1 MQMDLLTLAGSISIS
16 DISLSV
22 SWVCICT
29 AFGDASKARTYKN
42 SRFLC
47 LIIACLSF
55 GAQKKF
61 IIMKLTKFY
70 FFLILSISAVL
81 GLSSCEKSDGDESK
95 FCNVQKAINAVS
107 DKMSAK
113 TLTINGE
120 LTKEDIAILYDIQS
134 QLPQIE
140 NIILSSATIIPEGAF
155 AGRTNT
161 WLKTIEA
168 PKVTIIKQSA
178 FAGCLNLTSASFSKL
193 ETIDYSAFM
202 SCESITSFDFSN
214 VTSIEKEAFRA
225 CERLKTVSL
234 PKITELKNAVF
245 AECRSLESVTLPIA
259 NIIDVSALRAC
270 YDLVKLELGCT
281 SEINFK
287 PVDANFDT
295 KKIDLVLEGVE
306 ASNAV
311 GKIWKDVSW
320 KSITSKNSNI
330 KSPVFGVA
338 YFGCTKTYVE
348 NNEEKTLYGGSGN
361 RLVYRQGNTL
371 WYYNF
376 TSEGFFEWGMTE
388 YSYQYDNNPA
398 LVTLPIR
405 EYQVEITQ
413 LINRFGQPTE
423 KSEDIFAYDP
433 EDQTDSEGHAYW
445 FAKRIMNYGY
455 KVEYKWI
462 TTEASVT
469 STLGYYPDK
478 TKAWGF
484 TIKSTYYPAD

>member
-1 MQMDLLTLAGSISIS
+1 
-16 DISLSV
+16 
-22 SWVCICT
+22 
-29 AFGDASKARTYKN
+29 
-42 SRFLC
+42 
-47 LIIACLSF
+47 
-55 GAQKKF
+55 
-61 IIMKLTKFY
+61 MKSTKFY

-113 TLTINGE
+113 TLTIDGE

-140 NIILSSATIIPEGAF
+140 NIILSSAAIIPEETFAKKEGIAWGA
-155 AGRTNT
+155 NT
-161 WLKTIEA
+161 WLKTVSA
-168 PKVTIIKQSA
+168 PNVTIIRQSA
-178 FAGCLNLTSASFSKL
+178 FARCLNLTSASFPKL
-193 ETIDYSAFM
+193 ETIDNSAFWT
-202 SCESITSFDFSN
+202 CESMASFDFSN
-214 VTSIEKEAFRA
+214 VTSIGSEAFQA
-225 CERLKTVSL
+225 CEKLNNVFL
-234 PKITELKNAVF
+234 PKITELKRAVF
-245 AECRSLESVTLPIA
+245 AGCKSLESISLPIA
-259 NIIDVSALRAC
+259 NIIDAEALYAC
-270 YDLVKLELGCT
+270 HALEKMELGCT

-287 PVDANFDT
+287 PDNTYLET

-338 YFGCTKTYVE
+338 YFGCTKAYVE
-348 NNEEKTLYGGSGN
+348 NNEEKRLYSGSGN